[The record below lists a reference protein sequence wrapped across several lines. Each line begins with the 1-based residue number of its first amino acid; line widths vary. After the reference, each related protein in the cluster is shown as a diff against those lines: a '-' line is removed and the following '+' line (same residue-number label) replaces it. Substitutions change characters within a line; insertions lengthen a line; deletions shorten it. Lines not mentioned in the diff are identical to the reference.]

1 MQFAPRLILL
11 AEELFNTERDD
22 DEREDDTVIRLNEL
36 RLVFTTLEELRLLVT
51 AADEAPVF
59 TIP

>member
-1 MQFAPRLILL
+1 MLL

-22 DEREDDTVIRLNEL
+22 DEREDDTVITLDEL
-36 RLVFTTLEELRLLVT
+36 RLIAATLEELRLLVT
-51 AADEAPVF
+51 AVDEAPVF